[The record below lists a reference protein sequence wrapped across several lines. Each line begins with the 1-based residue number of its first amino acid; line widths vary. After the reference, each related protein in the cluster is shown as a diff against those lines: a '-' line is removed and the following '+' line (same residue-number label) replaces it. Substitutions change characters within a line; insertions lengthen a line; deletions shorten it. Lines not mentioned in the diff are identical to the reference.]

1 MTWLIL
7 WIVLSIPAALFIGA
21 FVGLKDSDS
30 TDWESD
36 FDPNSTLH
44 EQTFIG

>member
-21 FVGLKDSDS
+21 FVGLKDSGS

-36 FDPNSTLH
+36 IDPNSTLH